1 LAEISESPISVFVA
15 SEMIQS
21 ISRDC
26 TYWFIQNFYSSSE
39 VSGKSI
45 GEWNRYRCIYHSSFK
60 QAWCCSYATGEH
72 EWLLCW
78 HDQTL

>member
-45 GEWNRYRCIYHSSFK
+45 GEWNRYRCIYH
-60 QAWCCSYATGEH
+60 
-72 EWLLCW
+72 LLF
-78 HDQTL
+78 HLNKLRVAPMRRVSMSD